1 MTYVGFFFVD
11 GKGGVRRDP
20 IADQAL
26 ASIDRE
32 RGRGEVAMVR
42 LACRYKRANG
52 AACMYTVQTDESNA
66 DFGERL
72 MENHIDQLHPDRQL
86 APETQEVKS

>member
-1 MTYVGFFFVD
+1 MALGLT
-11 GKGGVRRDP
+11 RPRDP

-26 ASIDRE
+26 SVLDAE
-32 RGRGEVAMVR
+32 RGRGEVPMVR
-42 LACRYKRANG
+42 LTCRYKRANG

-86 APETQEVKS
+86 APEKETEGISDTRGR